1 VKKTSGAELVRQSTA
16 MATGTFMYG
25 ILLSDGDTHS
35 MAPVSAT
42 RAATLTALNRHPPVP
57 KSSVS
62 GVPVDPEETT
72 HDIDGPRRTGVPP
85 SIEPLTGV
93 MDAEATLTAYSMDA
107 PESNALTFAVEAG
120 RMTIAT
126 AAVRWLLRI
135 ITDFA
140 GGNSHAMSAELTRAP
155 APTLDT

>member
-1 VKKTSGAELVRQSTA
+1 
-16 MATGTFMYG
+16 MATRT
-25 ILLSDGDTHS
+25 DGAGVRD
-35 MAPVSAT
+35 SAED
-42 RAATLTALNRHPPVP
+42 ATALNRHPPVP

-93 MDAEATLTAYSMDA
+93 MDAEGGVGVLYGRPNPT
-107 PESNALTFAVEAG
+107 ALTFAVEAG